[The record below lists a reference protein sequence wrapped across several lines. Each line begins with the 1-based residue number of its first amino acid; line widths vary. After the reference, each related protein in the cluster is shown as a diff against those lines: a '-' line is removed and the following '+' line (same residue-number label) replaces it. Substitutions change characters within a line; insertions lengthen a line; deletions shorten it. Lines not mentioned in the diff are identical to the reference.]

1 MAEKEQQL
9 RSQLDLTR
17 CKPGAVSCLKVSN
30 FAQLHDRTMQFV
42 PHRGLQLHPGLGSRC
57 PRHRLSERR
66 FFHEVRPPQFTAS
79 LNFSEVRLLALR
91 GGLGGA
97 RPFPKLRV
105 DRT

>member
-42 PHRGLQLHPGLGSRC
+42 PHRGFATPPGAGKPLPATQTKRAA
-57 PRHRLSERR
+57 
-66 FFHEVRPPQFTAS
+66 FFP
-79 LNFSEVRLLALR
+79 
-91 GGLGGA
+91 
-97 RPFPKLRV
+97 
-105 DRT
+105 